1 MALELAVHAVPGWQ
15 QILTTERDRI
25 QNPDRRARFEFVMP
39 ALSADPAVR
48 RQAFERFRKLE
59 NRRHEPWVLD
69 ALRYLHHPLRA
80 DQSRAFI
87 LPSLELLREIQS
99 TGDIFFP
106 QRWIDVTLGGH
117 RSPEAATIVR
127 HFLAYE
133 PQLPQRLQWDIS
145 TAADGLFRASRM
157 H

>member
-1 MALELAVHAVPGWQ
+1 
-15 QILTTERDRI
+15 
-25 QNPDRRARFEFVMP
+25 MP

-80 DQSRAFI
+80 NQSRAFI

-99 TGDIFFP
+99 AGDIFFP
-106 QRWIDVTLGGH
+106 QALD
-117 RSPEAATIVR
+117 
-127 HFLAYE
+127 
-133 PQLPQRLQWDIS
+133 
-145 TAADGLFRASRM
+145 
-157 H
+157 